1 MVLREV
7 KDQPTTVATRTT
19 EFVGNGD
26 EHEELKEP
34 YRRSVLARQRRLTGV
49 EEERKSPPLSGPSQG
64 DAAAGLMKVQGATAA
79 AVAELGQKSDGARR
93 KKESV
98 RRKRW
103 AGLFIRQSH
112 KWARD
117 SRRPRRGYLPLT
129 APRFSE

>member
-1 MVLREV
+1 MVLRKV
-7 KDQPTTVATRTT
+7 KDQLTIVATRTT

-64 DAAAGLMKVQGATAA
+64 DAAAGLMKIGGAMAA
-79 AVAELGQKSDGARR
+79 AVAELGQKSDNARR

-98 RRKRW
+98 RKR
-103 AGLFIRQSH
+103 ALG
-112 KWARD
+112 
-117 SRRPRRGYLPLT
+117 RPIYK
-129 APRFSE
+129 AES